1 MLPEGVENT
10 LDQTNGSV
18 GMVVATSAP
27 PYFNGYIRWNIDGRE
42 HVRPDQRVG
51 YETTKCMSEPSNGDS
66 CLADQT
72 RDQWAPYATFWKTG
86 RRCTRWLIHLPID

>member
-1 MLPEGVENT
+1 MSICPLLEPTWTIQLLGRSAIHEGVENT

-18 GMVVATSAP
+18 GMVVTTSAP

-51 YETTKCMSEPSNGDS
+51 YETTSKSV
-66 CLADQT
+66 T
-72 RDQWAPYATFWKTG
+72 KTS
-86 RRCTRWLIHLPID
+86 